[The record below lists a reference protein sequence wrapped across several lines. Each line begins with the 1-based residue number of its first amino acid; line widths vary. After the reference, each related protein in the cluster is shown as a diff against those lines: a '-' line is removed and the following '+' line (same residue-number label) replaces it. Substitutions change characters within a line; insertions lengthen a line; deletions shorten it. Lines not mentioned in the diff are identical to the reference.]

1 MTPDLEKDLLDKDL
15 LQAIDGRGVA
25 TLTLNRPDRHNAFDD
40 ALIASLTDA
49 LAALGTRTDVRAVV
63 LTGAGRSF
71 CAGAD
76 LDWMRRCAQY
86 DMAANLAD
94 AQALVRLMHTLDRL
108 PKPTVAVVDGA
119 AYGGGFGLAACCDVV
134 LATDRA
140 RFCLSEVRLGIIPA
154 AISPYVIRA
163 IGLRQARRY
172 FATAEVIGAA
182 RAQAIGLV
190 HEVAAADALPTT
202 LAAVLDALLLGAPEA
217 QAAAK
222 DLVFL
227 CQDDPDPGPET
238 ARRIA
243 ERRASAESQE
253 GLGAFL
259 GKRPPA
265 WVQRDV

>member
-1 MTPDLEKDLLDKDL
+1 MSPDVSMDL
-15 LQAIDGRGVA
+15 LQTIDGRGVA
-25 TLTLNRPDRHNAFDD
+25 TLMLNRPDRHNAFDD
-40 ALIASLTDA
+40 ALIAALTQA
-49 LAALGTRTDVRAVV
+49 LAALGARADVRAVV

-76 LDWMRRCAQY
+76 LEWMRRCARY

-94 AQALVRLMHTLDRL
+94 AAALVRLMHTLDRL

-119 AYGGGFGLAACCDVV
+119 AYGGGVGLAACCDIV

-154 AISPYVIRA
+154 AISPYVVRA
-163 IGLRQARRY
+163 IGPRHARRY
-172 FATAEVIGAA
+172 FITAEVIGAA
-182 RAQAIGLV
+182 QAQAIGLV
-190 HEVAAADALPTT
+190 HEVAALDALPAT

-227 CQDDPDPGPET
+227 CQGDADVGDET

-243 ERRASAESQE
+243 ERRASAEGQE

-259 GKRPPA
+259 DKRKPA
-265 WVQRDV
+265 WARRNV